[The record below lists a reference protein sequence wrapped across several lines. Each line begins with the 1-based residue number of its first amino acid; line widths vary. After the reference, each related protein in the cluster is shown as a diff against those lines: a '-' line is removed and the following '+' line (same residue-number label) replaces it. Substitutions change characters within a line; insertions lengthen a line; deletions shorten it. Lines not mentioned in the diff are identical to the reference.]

1 MRNTFKGKDY
11 LAFKDMTR
19 EEIEF
24 IVDLSLSFKQK
35 WLARE
40 PHRYFEGQ
48 VWACLLY
55 TSGHNGTESISG
67 EYPNKK
73 RRIS

>member
-24 IVDLSLSFKQK
+24 IVDL
-35 WLARE
+35 RC
-40 PHRYFEGQ
+40 
-48 VWACLLY
+48 V
-55 TSGHNGTESISG
+55 
-67 EYPNKK
+67 
-73 RRIS
+73 